1 MFFQSSPEHANV
13 QLRLGTTVLG
23 ATVLG
28 ITRESE
34 DLVVSGSDFEAEG

>member
-13 QLRLGTTVLG
+13 QLRLGT
-23 ATVLG
+23 TVLG